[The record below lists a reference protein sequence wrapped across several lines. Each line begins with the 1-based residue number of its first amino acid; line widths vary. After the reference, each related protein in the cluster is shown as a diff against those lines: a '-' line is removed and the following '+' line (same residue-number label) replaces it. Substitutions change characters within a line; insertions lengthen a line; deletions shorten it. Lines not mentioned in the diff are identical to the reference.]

1 MSLAEVMP
9 DHKRGHYS
17 SLATLFKCSKC
28 GKNIIQSV
36 SNYVP
41 CISSAMKIDNR
52 GNIHSKH
59 IRYNFSIQT

>member
-1 MSLAEVMP
+1 MP
-9 DHKRGHYS
+9 DNKRGHYS

-41 CISSAMKIDNR
+41 CISSAMKIDNH

-59 IRYNFSIQT
+59 IRYDFSIQT